1 MPFLDCRGLV
11 KDYPGKRAVDGVDY
25 TVERGEIVGLLGP
38 NGAGKTT
45 SFRMTC
51 GLVTPTKGQVLL
63 DGTDV
68 TNWPLYRRARM
79 GLGYLPQD
87 DSVFGKLTVAQ
98 NLQVVLEYL
107 GIKRSE
113 RKQRIHELLDQFG
126 IADRHA
132 QVASTLSGGERR
144 RLEIARCLASRPSL
158 ILLDEPFAG
167 VDPVTINSIQNI
179 IVRLREQ
186 GISILLTDHREQETF
201 GSDRPGLRHLPGQ
214 RGWSAEHQGERGCPT
229 AGPRRSTSD
238 SRIRRKRTSPRDAE
252 GANRRQS
259 QKESVSRTT
268 NTIPMKIMIV
278 RNMRPARE
286 RIFEGSS

>member
-1 MPFLDCRGLV
+1 MPLLDCRGLV

-132 QVASTLSGGERR
+132 QIASTLSGGERR

-179 IVRLREQ
+179 IVSLREQ
-186 GISILLTDHREQETF
+186 GISILLTDHREQETL
-201 GSDRPGLRHLPGQ
+201 GVTDRAYVISQGKVLVSGTPSEVLSDRRAQEVYFGQ
-214 RGWSAEHQGERGCPT
+214 Q
-229 AGPRRSTSD
+229 D
-238 SRIRRKRTSPRDAE
+238 SSE
-252 GANRRQS
+252 
-259 QKESVSRTT
+259 T
-268 NTIPMKIMIV
+268 NL
-278 RNMRPARE
+278 AA
-286 RIFEGSS
+286 

>member
-1 MPFLDCRGLV
+1 MPLLDCRGLV

-68 TNWPLYRRARM
+68 TNWPLFRRARM

-179 IVRLREQ
+179 IVSLREQ
-186 GISILLTDHREQETF
+186 GISILLTDHREQETL
-201 GSDRPGLRHLPGQ
+201 GVTDRAYVISQGKVLVSGTPSEVLSDRRAQEVYFGQ
-214 RGWSAEHQGERGCPT
+214 QDPSE
-229 AGPRRSTSD
+229 
-238 SRIRRKRTSPRDAE
+238 
-252 GANRRQS
+252 
-259 QKESVSRTT
+259 T
-268 NTIPMKIMIV
+268 NL
-278 RNMRPARE
+278 AA
-286 RIFEGSS
+286 

>member
-1 MPFLDCRGLV
+1 MPLLDCRGLV

-132 QVASTLSGGERR
+132 QIASTLSGGERR

-186 GISILLTDHREQETF
+186 GISILLTDHREQEPLGVTDRAYVISQ
-201 GSDRPGLRHLPGQ
+201 GKVLVSGTPSEVLSDRRAQEVYFGQ
-214 RGWSAEHQGERGCPT
+214 Q
-229 AGPRRSTSD
+229 D
-238 SRIRRKRTSPRDAE
+238 SSE
-252 GANRRQS
+252 
-259 QKESVSRTT
+259 T
-268 NTIPMKIMIV
+268 NL
-278 RNMRPARE
+278 AA
-286 RIFEGSS
+286 

>member
-1 MPFLDCRGLV
+1 MPLLDCRGLV

-186 GISILLTDHREQETF
+186 GISILLTDHREQETL
-201 GSDRPGLRHLPGQ
+201 GVTDRAYVISQGKVLVSGTPSEVLSDRRAQ
-214 RGWSAEHQGERGCPT
+214 EVYF
-229 AGPRRSTSD
+229 GPQDPS
-238 SRIRRKRTSPRDAE
+238 E
-252 GANRRQS
+252 
-259 QKESVSRTT
+259 T
-268 NTIPMKIMIV
+268 NL
-278 RNMRPARE
+278 AA
-286 RIFEGSS
+286 

>member
-1 MPFLDCRGLV
+1 MPLLDCRGLV

-25 TVERGEIVGLLGP
+25 TVDRGEIVGLLGP

-51 GLVTPTKGQVLL
+51 GLITPTKGQVLL

-107 GIKRSE
+107 GIKRSD
-113 RKQRIHELLDQFG
+113 RKQRIGELLDQFG

-132 QVASTLSGGERR
+132 QIASTLSGGERR

-167 VDPVTINSIQNI
+167 IDPVTINSIQNI
-179 IVRLREQ
+179 IVRLRDQ
-186 GISILLTDHREQETF
+186 GISILLTDHREQETLGVTDRAYVISEGKVLVSGTPSKVLADRRAQEIYF
-201 GSDRPGLRHLPGQ
+201 GQQDQ
-214 RGWSAEHQGERGCPT
+214 TDFNA
-229 AGPRRSTSD
+229 A
-238 SRIRRKRTSPRDAE
+238 A
-252 GANRRQS
+252 
-259 QKESVSRTT
+259 
-268 NTIPMKIMIV
+268 
-278 RNMRPARE
+278 
-286 RIFEGSS
+286 

>member
-1 MPFLDCRGLV
+1 MPLLDCRGLV

-68 TNWPLYRRARM
+68 TNWPLYKRARH

-87 DSVFGKLTVAQ
+87 DSVFGKLTVSQ
-98 NLQVVLEYL
+98 NIQVVLEYL
-107 GIKRSE
+107 GVKRADR
-113 RKQRIHELLDQFG
+113 RKRISELLGQFG
-126 IADRHA
+126 IEDRHA

-167 VDPVTINSIQNI
+167 VDPVTINSIQQI
-179 IVRLREQ
+179 IASLRDDNN
-186 GISILLTDHREQETF
+186 ISILLTDHREQETLGVTDRAYIVYEGKVLVSGSPSEVLNDRRAQEVYF
-201 GSDRPGLRHLPGQ
+201 GTHTQ
-214 RGWSAEHQGERGCPT
+214 A
-229 AGPRRSTSD
+229 A
-238 SRIRRKRTSPRDAE
+238 
-252 GANRRQS
+252 
-259 QKESVSRTT
+259 
-268 NTIPMKIMIV
+268 
-278 RNMRPARE
+278 
-286 RIFEGSS
+286 

>member
-1 MPFLDCRGLV
+1 MPLLDCRGLV

-51 GLVTPTKGQVLL
+51 GLGTPTKGQLLL
-63 DGTDV
+63 DGTEV
-68 TNWPLYRRARM
+68 TNWPGYRRARM

-132 QVASTLSGGERR
+132 QIASTLSGGERR

-179 IVRLREQ
+179 IVSLREQ
-186 GISILLTDHREQETF
+186 GISILLTDHREQETL
-201 GSDRPGLRHLPGQ
+201 GVTDRAYVISQGKVLVSGTPSEVLSDRRAQEVYFGQ
-214 RGWSAEHQGERGCPT
+214 Q
-229 AGPRRSTSD
+229 D
-238 SRIRRKRTSPRDAE
+238 SSE
-252 GANRRQS
+252 
-259 QKESVSRTT
+259 T
-268 NTIPMKIMIV
+268 NL
-278 RNMRPARE
+278 AA
-286 RIFEGSS
+286 

>member
-1 MPFLDCRGLV
+1 MPLLDCRGLV

-25 TVERGEIVGLLGP
+25 TVDRGEIVGLLGP

-51 GLVTPTKGQVLL
+51 GLITPTKGQVLL

-113 RKQRIHELLDQFG
+113 RKQRIGELLDQFG

-132 QVASTLSGGERR
+132 QIASTLSGGERR

-167 VDPVTINSIQNI
+167 IDPVTINSIQNI
-179 IVRLREQ
+179 IVRLRDQ
-186 GISILLTDHREQETF
+186 GISILLTDHREQETLGVTDRAYVISEGKVLVSGTPSKVLADRRAQEIYF
-201 GSDRPGLRHLPGQ
+201 GQQDQ
-214 RGWSAEHQGERGCPT
+214 TDFNA
-229 AGPRRSTSD
+229 A
-238 SRIRRKRTSPRDAE
+238 A
-252 GANRRQS
+252 
-259 QKESVSRTT
+259 
-268 NTIPMKIMIV
+268 
-278 RNMRPARE
+278 
-286 RIFEGSS
+286 

>member
-1 MPFLDCRGLV
+1 MPLLDCRGLV

-144 RLEIARCLASRPSL
+144 RLESARCLASRPSL

-186 GISILLTDHREQETF
+186 GISILLTDHREQETL
-201 GSDRPGLRHLPGQ
+201 GVTDRAYVISQGKVLVSGTPSEVLSDRRAQEVYFGQ
-214 RGWSAEHQGERGCPT
+214 QDPSE
-229 AGPRRSTSD
+229 
-238 SRIRRKRTSPRDAE
+238 
-252 GANRRQS
+252 
-259 QKESVSRTT
+259 T
-268 NTIPMKIMIV
+268 NL
-278 RNMRPARE
+278 AA
-286 RIFEGSS
+286 

>member
-1 MPFLDCRGLV
+1 MPLLDCRGLV

-25 TVERGEIVGLLGP
+25 TVDRGEIVGLLGP

-51 GLVTPTKGQVLL
+51 GLVAPTKGQVFL

-186 GISILLTDHREQETF
+186 GISILLTDHREQETL
-201 GSDRPGLRHLPGQ
+201 GVTDRAYVISQGKVLVSGTPSEVLSDRRAQEVYFGQ
-214 RGWSAEHQGERGCPT
+214 QDPSE
-229 AGPRRSTSD
+229 
-238 SRIRRKRTSPRDAE
+238 
-252 GANRRQS
+252 
-259 QKESVSRTT
+259 T
-268 NTIPMKIMIV
+268 NL
-278 RNMRPARE
+278 AA
-286 RIFEGSS
+286 

>member
-1 MPFLDCRGLV
+1 MAKLETKGLV
-11 KDYPGKRAVDGVDY
+11 KRFRGAAVGDQVD
-25 TVERGEIVGLLGP
+25 VEVNSGEIVGLLGP

-51 GLVTPTKGQVLL
+51 GLVAPTKGQVFL

-132 QVASTLSGGERR
+132 QIASTLSGGERR

-179 IVRLREQ
+179 IVSLREQ
-186 GISILLTDHREQETF
+186 GISILLTDPREQETL
-201 GSDRPGLRHLPGQ
+201 GVTDRAYVISQGKVLVSGTPSEVLSDRRAQEVYFGQ
-214 RGWSAEHQGERGCPT
+214 QDPSE
-229 AGPRRSTSD
+229 
-238 SRIRRKRTSPRDAE
+238 
-252 GANRRQS
+252 
-259 QKESVSRTT
+259 T
-268 NTIPMKIMIV
+268 NL
-278 RNMRPARE
+278 AA
-286 RIFEGSS
+286 

>member
-1 MPFLDCRGLV
+1 MPLLDCRGLV

-132 QVASTLSGGERR
+132 QIASTLSGGERR

-179 IVRLREQ
+179 IVSLREQ
-186 GISILLTDHREQETF
+186 GISILLTDHREQETL
-201 GSDRPGLRHLPGQ
+201 GVTDRAYVISQGKVLVSGTPSEVLSDRRAQEVYFGQ
-214 RGWSAEHQGERGCPT
+214 QDPSE
-229 AGPRRSTSD
+229 
-238 SRIRRKRTSPRDAE
+238 
-252 GANRRQS
+252 
-259 QKESVSRTT
+259 T
-268 NTIPMKIMIV
+268 NL
-278 RNMRPARE
+278 AA
-286 RIFEGSS
+286 

>member
-1 MPFLDCRGLV
+1 
-11 KDYPGKRAVDGVDY
+11 
-25 TVERGEIVGLLGP
+25 
-38 NGAGKTT
+38 
-45 SFRMTC
+45 
-51 GLVTPTKGQVLL
+51 
-63 DGTDV
+63 
-68 TNWPLYRRARM
+68 M

-179 IVRLREQ
+179 IVSLREQ
-186 GISILLTDHREQETF
+186 GISILLTDHREQETL
-201 GSDRPGLRHLPGQ
+201 GVTDRAYVISQGKVLVSGTPSEVLSDRRAQEVYFGQ
-214 RGWSAEHQGERGCPT
+214 QDPSE
-229 AGPRRSTSD
+229 
-238 SRIRRKRTSPRDAE
+238 
-252 GANRRQS
+252 
-259 QKESVSRTT
+259 T
-268 NTIPMKIMIV
+268 NL
-278 RNMRPARE
+278 AA
-286 RIFEGSS
+286 

>member
-1 MPFLDCRGLV
+1 MPLLDCRGLV

-132 QVASTLSGGERR
+132 QIASTLSGGERR

-186 GISILLTDHREQETF
+186 GISILLTDHREQETL
-201 GSDRPGLRHLPGQ
+201 GVTDRAYVISQGKVLVSGTPSEVLSDRRAQEVYFGQ
-214 RGWSAEHQGERGCPT
+214 QDPSE
-229 AGPRRSTSD
+229 
-238 SRIRRKRTSPRDAE
+238 
-252 GANRRQS
+252 
-259 QKESVSRTT
+259 T
-268 NTIPMKIMIV
+268 NL
-278 RNMRPARE
+278 AA
-286 RIFEGSS
+286 

>member
-1 MPFLDCRGLV
+1 MPLLDCRGLV

-132 QVASTLSGGERR
+132 QIASTLSGGERR

-186 GISILLTDHREQETF
+186 GISILLTDHREQETL
-201 GSDRPGLRHLPGQ
+201 GVTDRAYVISQGKVLVSGTPSEVLSDRRAQ
-214 RGWSAEHQGERGCPT
+214 EVYFRQQ
-229 AGPRRSTSD
+229 D
-238 SRIRRKRTSPRDAE
+238 SSE
-252 GANRRQS
+252 
-259 QKESVSRTT
+259 T
-268 NTIPMKIMIV
+268 NL
-278 RNMRPARE
+278 AA
-286 RIFEGSS
+286 

>member
-1 MPFLDCRGLV
+1 MPLLDCRGLV

-132 QVASTLSGGERR
+132 QIASTLSGGERR

-179 IVRLREQ
+179 IIRLREQ
-186 GISILLTDHREQETF
+186 GISILLTDHREQETL
-201 GSDRPGLRHLPGQ
+201 GVTDRAYVISQGKVLVSGTPAKVLSDRRAQEIYFGQ
-214 RGWSAEHQGERGCPT
+214 QDPA
-229 AGPRRSTSD
+229 D
-238 SRIRRKRTSPRDAE
+238 
-252 GANRRQS
+252 
-259 QKESVSRTT
+259 T
-268 NTIPMKIMIV
+268 NL
-278 RNMRPARE
+278 AA
-286 RIFEGSS
+286 

>member
-1 MPFLDCRGLV
+1 MPLLDCRGLV

-132 QVASTLSGGERR
+132 QIASTLSGGERR

-179 IVRLREQ
+179 IVRLRDQ
-186 GISILLTDHREQETF
+186 GISILLTDHREQETLGVTDRAYVISQGKVLVSGTPSQVLADRRAQEIYF
-201 GSDRPGLRHLPGQ
+201 GQQDQTGTKV
-214 RGWSAEHQGERGCPT
+214 A
-229 AGPRRSTSD
+229 A
-238 SRIRRKRTSPRDAE
+238 
-252 GANRRQS
+252 
-259 QKESVSRTT
+259 
-268 NTIPMKIMIV
+268 
-278 RNMRPARE
+278 
-286 RIFEGSS
+286 